1 MFNNLGGINM
11 KKVLV
16 YGLGVTGISSVKAL
30 DKLGYDVYTY
40 DKNKKNIKELE
51 GYNYSPISDSK
62 INDLKV
68 DFVIKSPGI
77 KPSDEVVRILE
88 KDNEIISD
96 IEASE
101 RLFADKEKIAITGTN
116 GKTSTTSM
124 VAHIINECGKNAYT
138 VGNIGEGILWQMYEK
153 KGVFVEELSS
163 FQLHDTTK
171 YKPHIG
177 AILNIKEDHIDW
189 HGSFEDYIDS
199 KLKLAANQ
207 NENDFLVINHEDE
220 ITMKHKED
228 FKAQIYEFS
237 SLNKVSRGLFLKDN
251 IIYLED
257 KDIKDREVL
266 DVRDLSV
273 IGRHN
278 YENVMAAILLTYLYG
293 IALEDIVKAIKTFRS
308 ISHRLEYV
316 RTLSGIDFYNDSK
329 GTNVDSSVKAIESF
343 DRPIII
349 IAGGY
354 DKQIDYTD
362 FVKAFKKN
370 GKLMVLMGETKY
382 KLKELCEK
390 HEVNY
395 ILVDDMKEAIDT
407 AYKKGEEKDVVLL
420 SPASASWD
428 MYKSYEIRGDEFKTL
443 VNRLE
448 EKCE

>member
-163 FQLHDTTK
+163 FQLHDTSK

-251 IIYLED
+251 IIYLTD
-257 KDIKDREVL
+257 KDIKDREIF

-343 DRPIII
+343 NRPIII

-354 DKQIDYTD
+354 DKHIDYTD

-395 ILVDDMKEAIDT
+395 ILVNDMKEAIDT

>member
-1 MFNNLGGINM
+1 MSDYFGGNTM

-30 DKLGYDVYTY
+30 DKLGFEVYTY
-40 DKNKKNIKELE
+40 DKNKENIKELE
-51 GYNYSPISDSK
+51 GYKYSPISDSK
-62 INDLKV
+62 FGKY
-68 DFVIKSPGI
+68 DFVLKSPGI
-77 KPSDEVVRILE
+77 KPTDDIVKLLE

-96 IEASE
+96 IEVSQ
-101 RLFADKEKIAITGTN
+101 RIFSDKEKIAITGTN

-124 VAHIINECGKNAYT
+124 VAHILNECGHPAYA

-163 FQLHDTTK
+163 FQLHDTST

-189 HGSFEDYIDS
+189 HGSFDDYIAS

-207 NENDFLVINHEDE
+207 DENDFLVINHEDE
-220 ITMKHKED
+220 ISQNHIKD
-228 FKAQIYEFS
+228 FKAQVYEFS
-237 SLNKVSRGLFLKDN
+237 SRNMVDRGLFLDGNMICLRNGGCN
-251 IIYLED
+251 ITEI
-257 KDIKDREVL
+257 L

-293 IALEDIVKAIKTFRS
+293 LDLVDIVKAIKTFKS

-316 RTLSGIDFYNDSK
+316 RTLCGIDFYNDSK

-343 DRPIII
+343 DRPILI

-354 DKQIDYTD
+354 DKHIDYTD

-370 GKLMVLMGETKY
+370 GKVMVLMGATKE
-382 KLKELCEK
+382 KLKALCEK
-390 HEVNY
+390 YGIKY
-395 ILVDDMKEAIDT
+395 ILVKDMKEAIDT
-407 AYKKGEEKDVVLL
+407 AYKNAKKGEVVLL

-428 MYKSYEIRGDEFKTL
+428 MYKSYEVRGDEFKDL

-448 EKCE
+448 EK

>member
-163 FQLHDTTK
+163 FQLHDTSK

-189 HGSFEDYIDS
+189 HGSFEDYIKS
-199 KLKLAANQ
+199 KLNLAANQ

-228 FKAQIYEFS
+228 PKAQIYEFS
-237 SLNKVSRGLFLKDN
+237 SLNEVNKGLYLKDN
-251 IIYLED
+251 IIYLTD

-343 DRPIII
+343 NRPIII

-354 DKQIDYTD
+354 DKHIDYTD

-395 ILVDDMKEAIDT
+395 ILVDDMKEAINT

>member
-68 DFVIKSPGI
+68 NFVIKSPGI
-77 KPSDEVVRILE
+77 KPSDEVVKILE
-88 KDNEIISD
+88 KENEIISD

-163 FQLHDTTK
+163 FQLHDTST

-189 HGSFEDYIDS
+189 HGSFEDYIKS

-207 NENDFLVINHEDE
+207 DENDFLVINHEDE
-220 ITMKHKED
+220 ITMKDKD
-228 FKAQIYEFS
+228 GFKAQIYEFS
-237 SLNKVSRGLFLKDN
+237 SLNEVKKGLYLKDN
-251 IIYLED
+251 KIYLND
-257 KDIKDREVL
+257 RDIKNKEIL
-266 DVRDLSV
+266 DVRDLAV

-293 IALEDIVKAIKTFRS
+293 IALEDIVKAIKTFKS

-343 DRPIII
+343 ARPIII

-354 DKQIDYTD
+354 DKHIDYTD
-362 FVKAFKKN
+362 FVKAFEKN

-382 KLKELCEK
+382 KLKELCDK
-390 HEVNY
+390 YKVCY
-395 ILVDDMKEAIDT
+395 ILVNDMKEAINT
-407 AYKKGEEKDVVLL
+407 AYKKGEENDVVLL

>member
-1 MFNNLGGINM
+1 MSNYFGGNTM

-30 DKLGYDVYTY
+30 DKLRFEVYTY
-40 DKNKKNIKELE
+40 DKNKKNINELE
-51 GYNYSPISDSK
+51 GYNYSPISDSNFGK
-62 INDLKV
+62 Y
-68 DFVIKSPGI
+68 DFVLKSPGI
-77 KPSDEVVRILE
+77 KPSDDIVKILE

-96 IEASE
+96 IEASQ
-101 RLFADKEKIAITGTN
+101 RLFSEKEKIAITGTN

-124 VAHIINECGKNAYT
+124 VTHILNECGHPAYA
-138 VGNIGEGILWQMYEK
+138 VGNIGEGILWQMYDK

-163 FQLHDTTK
+163 FQLHDTQT

-189 HGSFEDYIDS
+189 HGSFEDYINS

-207 NENDFLVINHEDE
+207 DERDYLVINHEDE
-220 ITMKHKED
+220 ISKNHLED
-228 FKAQIYEFS
+228 FKAQVYEFS
-237 SLNKVSRGLFLKDN
+237 SQNIVDRGLFLDDN
-251 IIYLED
+251 KICFRNGGYNIGE
-257 KDIKDREVL
+257 IL

-273 IGRHN
+273 IGKHN

-293 IALEDIVKAIKTFRS
+293 LDLVDIVKAIKTFKS

-343 DRPIII
+343 DRPILI

-354 DKQIDYTD
+354 DKHIDYTD

-370 GKLMVLMGETKY
+370 GKVMVLMGATKE
-382 KLKELCEK
+382 KLRTLCEK
-390 HEVNY
+390 YQIKY
-395 ILVDDMKEAIDT
+395 ILVEDMKEAIVT
-407 AYKKGEEKDVVLL
+407 AYENGEKGDVVLL

-428 MYKSYEIRGDEFKTL
+428 MYKSYEVRGDEFKAL

>member
-77 KPSDEVVRILE
+77 KPSDEVVKILE
-88 KDNEIISD
+88 KENEIISD

-124 VAHIINECGKNAYT
+124 VAHIINECGENAYT

-163 FQLHDTTK
+163 FQLHDTLT

-189 HGSFEDYIDS
+189 HGSFEDYIKS

-207 NENDFLVINHEDE
+207 DENDFLVINHEDE
-220 ITMKHKED
+220 ITMKDKED

-237 SLNKVSRGLFLKDN
+237 SLNIVSRGLFLKDN

-293 IALEDIVKAIKTFRS
+293 IKLEDIVKAIKTFKS

-354 DKQIDYTD
+354 DKHIDYTD

-382 KLKELCEK
+382 KLKELCDK
-390 HEVNY
+390 YKVNY
-395 ILVDDMKEAIDT
+395 ILVNDMKEAINT

>member
-1 MFNNLGGINM
+1 MSNKFGGNTM

-30 DKLGYDVYTY
+30 DKLGYEVYTY
-40 DKNKKNIKELE
+40 DKNKKNIDELE
-51 GYNYSPISDSK
+51 GYKYSPISDGK
-62 INDLKV
+62 FGKY
-68 DFVIKSPGI
+68 DFVLKSPGI
-77 KPSDEVVRILE
+77 KPTDDIVQILE

-96 IEASE
+96 IEVSQ
-101 RLFADKEKIAITGTN
+101 RLFPDREKIAITGTN

-124 VAHIINECGKNAYT
+124 VAHILNECGKPAYA
-138 VGNIGEGILWQMYEK
+138 VGNIGEGVLWQMYEK

-163 FQLHDTTK
+163 FQLHDTQA

-189 HGSFEDYIDS
+189 HGSFDDYINS

-207 NENDFLVINHEDE
+207 DHNDFLVINHEDE
-220 ITMKHKED
+220 ISQKHIKD
-228 FKAQIYEFS
+228 FKAQVYEFS
-237 SLNKVSRGLFLKDN
+237 SQNVVDRGLFLDDN
-251 IIYLED
+251 KICLRNGGCLIED
-257 KDIKDREVL
+257 IL

-293 IALEDIVKAIKTFRS
+293 LDLLEIVKAIKTFKS
-308 ISHRLEYV
+308 IAHRLEYV

-343 DRPIII
+343 DRPILI

-354 DKQIDYTD
+354 DKHIDYTD
-362 FVKAFKKN
+362 FVKAFRKN
-370 GKLMVLMGETKY
+370 GKLMVIMGATKE
-382 KLKELCEK
+382 KLKALCEK
-390 HEVNY
+390 YDIKH
-395 ILVDDMKEAIDT
+395 ILVKDMNEAINT
-407 AYKKGEEKDVVLL
+407 AYSKGEKGDVVLL

-428 MYKSYEIRGDEFKTL
+428 MYKSFEVRGDEFKEL

>member
-1 MFNNLGGINM
+1 MSNKFGGNTM

-30 DKLGYDVYTY
+30 DKLGYEVYTY

-51 GYNYSPISDSK
+51 GYKYSPISDEK
-62 INDLKV
+62 FGKY

-77 KPSDEVVRILE
+77 KPTDDIVKILE
-88 KDNEIISD
+88 KDNEVFSD
-96 IEASE
+96 IEASQ
-101 RLFADKEKIAITGTN
+101 RLFAGKEKIAITGTN

-124 VAHIINECGKNAYT
+124 VAHILNECGHPAYA
-138 VGNIGEGILWQMYEK
+138 VGNIGEGILWQMYENE
-153 KGVFVEELSS
+153 GVFVEELSS
-163 FQLHDTTK
+163 FQLHDTST

-189 HGSFEDYIDS
+189 HGTFDDYIDS
-199 KLKLAANQ
+199 KLKLAKNQ
-207 NENDFLVINHEDE
+207 DEKDYLVINHEDE
-220 ITMKHKED
+220 ISQKHIKD
-228 FKAQIYEFS
+228 FKAQVYEFS
-237 SLNKVSRGLFLKDN
+237 SQNMVAKGLFLDGN
-251 IIYLED
+251 MICLVNGGCTIAE
-257 KDIKDREVL
+257 IL
-266 DVRDLSV
+266 DVRELSV

-293 IALEDIVKAIKTFRS
+293 LDLPEILKSIKTFKS

-343 DRPIII
+343 DRPILI

-354 DKQIDYTD
+354 DKHIDYTD

-370 GKLMVLMGETKY
+370 GKVMVLMGATKE
-382 KLKELCEK
+382 KLKVLCEK
-390 HEVNY
+390 YGIKY
-395 ILVDDMKEAIDT
+395 IMVADMNEAINT
-407 AYKKGEEKDVVLL
+407 AYEKAEKGDVVLL

-428 MYKSYEIRGDEFKTL
+428 MYKSYEARGDEFKKL
-443 VNRLE
+443 INRLE

>member
-77 KPSDEVVRILE
+77 KPCDEVVKILE
-88 KDNEIISD
+88 KENEIISD

-163 FQLHDTTK
+163 FQLHDTSK

-189 HGSFEDYIDS
+189 HGSFEDYIKS

-207 NENDFLVINHEDE
+207 DENDFLVINHEDE

-237 SLNKVSRGLFLKDN
+237 SLNEVNKGLYLKDN
-251 IIYLED
+251 IIYLTD

-293 IALEDIVKAIKTFRS
+293 IALEDIVKAIKTFKS

-343 DRPIII
+343 ARPIII

-354 DKQIDYTD
+354 DKHIDYTD

-382 KLKELCEK
+382 KLKELCDK
-390 HEVNY
+390 YKVNY
-395 ILVDDMKEAIDT
+395 ILVNDMKEAINT